1 MPWFTRNR
9 SAATP
14 AKIVPRARVESAH
27 LSSEP
32 SMLALAQEC
41 LAAAGPEHPATPLD
55 VLTGIYTYATAQVRQ
70 AFTALRQPQDGDG
83 FEALYSLPGFTEQ
96 MLWDYLTGDPGSPS
110 TTTSPNSSHPNPSA
124 TPSSGASG
132 PATTPEPI
140 QTRQAIRGGAGGT
153 PMTALRGTRRAVPA
167 GPTISCPGE
176 SLPRPHGQSEE
187 GRRDGRADD
196 TLLRGAPVRGGF
208 RPVCGHSQD

>member
-96 MLWDYLTGDPGSPS
+96 MLWDYLTGDPGRIAVH
-110 TTTSPNSSHPNPSA
+110 NHLAEQLSS
-124 TPSSGASG
+124 
-132 PATTPEPI
+132 E
-140 QTRQAIRGGAGGT
+140 
-153 PMTALRGTRRAVPA
+153 
-167 GPTISCPGE
+167 
-176 SLPRPHGQSEE
+176 
-187 GRRDGRADD
+187 
-196 TLLRGAPVRGGF
+196 PVRHALVRGIRAGNYT
-208 RPVCGHSQD
+208 